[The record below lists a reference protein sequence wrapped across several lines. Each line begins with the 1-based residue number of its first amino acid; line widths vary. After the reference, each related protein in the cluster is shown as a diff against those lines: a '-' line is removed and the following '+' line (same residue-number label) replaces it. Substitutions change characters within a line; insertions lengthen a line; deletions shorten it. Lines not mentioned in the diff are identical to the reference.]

1 MRSARIASLATAAAL
16 TVASLT
22 AGTAAADTTS
32 ASSSSSPSAPAGA
45 WCWPVGGQYHEVG
58 PIILT
63 SSKNTTRQD
72 VCGDGGFGS
81 WWRGING
88 SKDVVKLLSVQLADN
103 FYFLVHAQGDLAN
116 SLGGV
121 FKPVGNWDNS
131 QFRK

>member
-1 MRSARIASLATAAAL
+1 MH
-16 TVASLT
+16 
-22 AGTAAADTTS
+22 TS
-32 ASSSSSPSAPAGA
+32 AVRLPALPNA
-45 WCWPVGGQYHEVG
+45 SEW
-58 PIILT
+58 
-63 SSKNTTRQD
+63 
-72 VCGDGGFGS
+72 
-81 WWRGING
+81 